1 MQVRYQAAPRPDRKL
16 NDKSAAENPQYFF
29 ELEAH
34 LPHDLLALAD
44 VRASLFTAEL
54 VARTADGEALLI
66 EQAADLAD
74 DDHILALVVTA
85 VFSPRYGVWRRKI
98 PLPLT
103 PPRRVDAAPPRD

>member
-44 VRASLFTAEL
+44 VRASLVTAEL

-85 VFSPRYGVWRRKI
+85 G
-98 PLPLT
+98 
-103 PPRRVDAAPPRD
+103 APPPLAAWLRENPPPLS